1 MKGGLE
7 FKGKQRR
14 CIVNI
19 NDLDTHLRNRP
30 AALKEAKEKGVKIIG
45 YFPGNYVP
53 EEIIYASGAIPICLT
68 DGGNSHPAE
77 TALSVVPHIICPF
90 ARAQL
95 GEKLLKTNPYYDMI
109 DMLVAPITCQHLK
122 KVAEVWEY
130 QEDIKI
136 FKLGIPH
143 QYDGDFELEYFT
155 DRLKALK
162 ERLEAFT
169 GNEITNK
176 TISEAIRLYNR
187 MRELFKKIS
196 LMRRSPSPPISVL
209 DFVKLNHASFYADP
223 VFMVD
228 ALDSLH
234 KGLEKSQ
241 PTDKSTKPRLLL
253 VGPNLANGDYE
264 ILKLIEAAGGE
275 VVAEELCEGMRYYWH
290 SIENNGDPFQS
301 LAKGYLMDRVPCA
314 FMRSSA
320 KKRLDFTLKLIA
332 DFRASGMIWYELQC
346 CEAYDQE
353 SYYFSKKMNER
364 NIPMLIVES
373 NYDVSD
379 AGPLRNRIDAFI
391 ELVKGGPV
399 HA

>member
-234 KGLEKSQ
+234 KGLEESQ

>member
-1 MKGGLE
+1 VDEEKLAAY
-7 FKGKQRR
+7 
-14 CIVNI
+14 
-19 NDLDTHLRNRP
+19 LRDRP
-30 AALKEAKEKGVKIIG
+30 VALKEAKEKGVKIIG

-53 EEIIYASGAIPICLT
+53 EEIIYASGAIPVCLT
-68 DGGNSHPAE
+68 DGGNPHPAE

-95 GEKLLKTNPYYDMI
+95 GERLLKTNPYYNMI

-143 QYDGDFELEYFT
+143 QYDGEFELEYFK

-162 ERLEAFT
+162 GRLEEFT
-169 GNEITNK
+169 GKEITNAK
-176 TISEAIRLYNR
+176 ISESIKLYNR
-187 MRELFKKIS
+187 IRELFKKIS
-196 LMRRSPSPPISVL
+196 FLRRNLSPPLTAL
-209 DFVKLNHASFYADP
+209 DFAKLNHASFYADP

-228 ALDSLH
+228 ELESLY
-234 KGLEKSQ
+234 KELEKDQ
-241 PTDKSTKPRLLL
+241 PKDKLNRPRLLL
-253 VGPNLANGDYE
+253 AGPNLARGDYKILE
-264 ILKLIEAAGGE
+264 IVEAAGGE
-275 VVAEELCEGMRYYWH
+275 VVIEELCEGMRYYWH
-290 SIENNGDPFQS
+290 PIENNGDPFQS
-301 LAKGYLMDRVPCA
+301 LAKGYLRDRIPCA
-314 FMRSSA
+314 FMRSST
-320 KKRLDFTLKLIA
+320 KKRLDFALQLIA
-332 DFRASGMIWYELQC
+332 DFRASGVIWYELQC

-353 SYYFSKKMNER
+353 SYYFGKKMNER
-364 NIPMLIVES
+364 KIPMLIVES